1 MNLYYLA
8 IIILEVTRLK
18 GGYERMEQ
26 VDYLLLDEGV
36 ITSKGILF
44 KDHFYSCPIAVKN
57 QLFHPNQCTEDKRVD
72 VLYEPL
78 MKEKIL
84 IKLEEWR
91 LCFAYLISED
101 TTMSKS
107 DVEEYHA
114 KIQTLKSNYKQL
126 RKRKI
131 QRSIIREDNNC
142 S

>member
-1 MNLYYLA
+1 
-8 IIILEVTRLK
+8 
-18 GGYERMEQ
+18 MEQ

-36 ITSKGILF
+36 ITSNGILF
-44 KDHFYSCPIAVKN
+44 RDHFYSCPIAVKN
-57 QLFHPNQCTEDKRVD
+57 QLFHPDHCMEDKRVD

-78 MKEKIL
+78 MKETIL

-91 LCFAYLISED
+91 LCYAYLISEV

-114 KIQTLKSNYKQL
+114 KIQVLKNNYKHL

-131 QRSIIREDNNC
+131 QRIIIGEDNSC